1 MKDIVKMYDPA
12 ADEEEIIKYL
22 KVLAMVTSR
31 TTTFTV
37 ISDEEEEEE
46 EETHR
51 EVESE

>member
-46 EETHR
+46 THR